1 LEQSDREELLVTFA
15 RCAAALLVSAGC
27 ATTQVRRMDVN
38 EVKDVSGRWNDTDA
52 RLVAEEMIQ
61 DSISR
66 PWLASASQRKGS
78 APTLVVQTVRNDSME
93 HINTDVFVEEL
104 QRALINSGRVQFVA
118 SASERGDLRAERAD
132 QDLNASEETRKE
144 HGQEIGADYGLSG
157 TISSVQDREGGE
169 SVVLYQVN
177 LKLVD
182 VKTNQIVWHGQ
193 KKIKK
198 SISRASATF

>member
-1 LEQSDREELLVTFA
+1 MKFLKLSAALAL
-15 RCAAALLVSAGC
+15 CAAGC
-27 ATTQVRRMDVN
+27 GGTQVRRMDVN

-61 DSISR
+61 DSMSR
-66 PWLASASQRKGS
+66 PWLSTAQSRKGGPP
-78 APTLVVQTVRNDSME
+78 AVIVQTVRNNSME
-93 HINTDVFVEEL
+93 HLNTDVFVEEL
-104 QRALINSGRVQFVA
+104 QRALINSGRIQFVA
-118 SASERGDLRAERAD
+118 SSEERGEIRGERAD
-132 QDLNASEETRKE
+132 QDLNASDETRKA

-157 TISSVQDREGGE
+157 TISSIQDREGGE

-182 VKTNQIVWHGQ
+182 VKTNQIVWNGQ

-198 SISRASATF
+198 NVSRAAHSL

>member
-1 LEQSDREELLVTFA
+1 VTFA
-15 RCAAALLVSAGC
+15 RWAALLVVCAGC
-27 ATTQVRRMDVN
+27 ATTQVRRMDLN

-61 DSISR
+61 DSVSR
-66 PWLASASQRKGS
+66 PWLANAAQRKGA
-78 APTLVVQTVRNDSME
+78 APTLIVQTVRNNSME

-118 SASERGDLRAERAD
+118 SAWERSDLRAERAD

-144 HGQEIGADYGLSG
+144 HGQEVGADYGLSG

-182 VKTNQIVWHGQ
+182 VKTNQIVWNGQ

-198 SISRASATF
+198 NISRASATF

>member
-1 LEQSDREELLVTFA
+1 MNNARWTAVLLL
-15 RCAAALLVSAGC
+15 CAGC

-38 EVKDVSGRWNDTDA
+38 EVKDISGRWNDTDA

-66 PWLASASQRKGS
+66 PWLAAAQQRKGGS
-78 APTLVVQTVRNDSME
+78 PTVIVQGVRNNSME
-93 HINTDVFVEEL
+93 HIDTGLFVEEL

-118 SASERGDLRAERAD
+118 SESERGELRAERAD
-132 QDLNASEETRKE
+132 QDLNASEETRKD
-144 HGQEIGADYGLSG
+144 HGQETGADYGLSG
-157 TISSVQDREGGE
+157 VIASVQDHEGGE

-182 VKTNQIVWHGQ
+182 IRTNRIVWNGL

-198 SISRASATF
+198 NVSRAAASL

>member
-1 LEQSDREELLVTFA
+1 MTLA
-15 RCAAALLVSAGC
+15 RWAAVLALCSGC

-38 EVKDVSGRWNDTDA
+38 EVKDISGRWNDTDA

-61 DSISR
+61 DSVSR
-66 PWLASASQRKGS
+66 PWLANAVQRKGS
-78 APTLVVQTVRNDSME
+78 APTLIVQSVRNNSLE
-93 HINTDVFVEEL
+93 HIDTDVFVEEL

-118 SASERGDLRAERAD
+118 SSSERGDLRAERAD
-132 QDLNASEETRKE
+132 QDLNASEDTRKD

-157 TISSVQDREGGE
+157 AISSVQDKEGGE
-169 SVVLYQVN
+169 AVVLYQVN

-182 VKTNQIVWHGQ
+182 VKTNQIVWNGQ

-198 SISRASATF
+198 NISRASATY

>member
-1 LEQSDREELLVTFA
+1 MTSA
-15 RCAAALLVSAGC
+15 RWMAALIVCAGC

-38 EVKDVSGRWNDTDA
+38 EVKDLSGRWNDTDA

-66 PWLASASQRKGS
+66 PWLASAVQRKGS
-78 APTLVVQTVRNDSME
+78 APTLIVQSVRNNSME
-93 HINTDVFVEEL
+93 HIDTDLFVEEL

-118 SASERGDLRAERAD
+118 SAAERGEIRSERAD
-132 QDLNASEETRKE
+132 QDLNASEDTRKE
-144 HGQEIGADYGLSG
+144 HGQENGADYGLSG
-157 TISSVQDREGGE
+157 TITSVQDRAGGE
-169 SVVLYQVN
+169 LVVLYQVN

-182 VKTNQIVWHGQ
+182 VKTNQIVWNGQ

-198 SISRASATF
+198 NVTRASATY

>member
-1 LEQSDREELLVTFA
+1 MKFLKLSAALAL
-15 RCAAALLVSAGC
+15 CAAGC
-27 ATTQVRRMDVN
+27 GGTQVRRMDVN

-61 DSISR
+61 DSMSR
-66 PWLASASQRKGS
+66 PWLSTAQSRKGGPP
-78 APTLVVQTVRNDSME
+78 AV
-93 HINTDVFVEEL
+93 VFVEEL
-104 QRALINSGRVQFVA
+104 QRALINSGRIQFVA
-118 SASERGDLRAERAD
+118 SSEERGEIRGERAD
-132 QDLNASEETRKE
+132 QDLNASDETRKA

-157 TISSVQDREGGE
+157 TISSIQDREGGE

-182 VKTNQIVWHGQ
+182 VKTNQIVWNGQ

-198 SISRASATF
+198 NVSRAAHSL